1 MPVRGIIFRMI
12 ATRSVVASVGAWTV
26 GAGIALAVSLL
37 ALSMVSTGLTTEP
50 VQPVT
55 RDVGASANQPTPTP
69 SPLPSGFAAADP
81 PTAPVTAPSRAASA
95 TPKGATP
102 GDVAANQRSL
112 SSVGGT
118 VVANCRTGGAYLVY
132 WSPAPGYRVDDV
144 SRGPAEPARLQFEG
158 QGLEVKV
165 SVSCVTGT
173 PQATVRQEAHSA
185 GT

>member
-55 RDVGASANQPTPTP
+55 RDVGATADQATRTP
-69 SPLPSGFAAADP
+69 SPLHSGFAAADP
-81 PTAPVTAPSRAASA
+81 PTGSAAPSHPASA
-95 TPKGATP
+95 TPKSATP
-102 GDVAANQRSL
+102 SDVAKNQRSL

-132 WSPAPGYRVDDV
+132 WSPAPGYHVDDV
-144 SRGPAEPARLQFEG
+144 VRGPAEPARL
-158 QGLEVKV
+158 
-165 SVSCVTGT
+165 
-173 PQATVRQEAHSA
+173 
-185 GT
+185 

>member
-26 GAGIALAVSLL
+26 GASIALAVSLL

-81 PTAPVTAPSRAASA
+81 PTAPVTPSRAASA
-95 TPKGATP
+95 TPKGTP
-102 GDVAANQRSL
+102 SDVAANQRSL

-118 VVANCRTGGAYLVY
+118 VVANCRTAGAYLVY
-132 WSPAPGYRVDDV
+132 WSPAPGYRVDEV

-173 PQATVRQEAHSA
+173 PQATTRQEPHVPDS
-185 GT
+185 